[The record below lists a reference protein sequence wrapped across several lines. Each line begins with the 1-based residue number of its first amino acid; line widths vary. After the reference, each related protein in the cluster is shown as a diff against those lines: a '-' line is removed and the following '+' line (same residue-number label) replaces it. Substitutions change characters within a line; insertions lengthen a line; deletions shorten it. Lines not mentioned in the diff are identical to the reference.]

1 MLTRVIIEN
10 VHVSLLSDALG
21 FNHRRPLR
29 LDGLAN
35 IAERYAMARERGDA
49 AALLSLRVRTSVWV
63 GIAAQVAGSLRSSLQ
78 PKPTTDHQPRGM
90 SAP

>member
-1 MLTRVIIEN
+1 MLTRLIIEN
-10 VHVSLLSDALG
+10 AHVSLLCDALG

-35 IAERYAMARERGDA
+35 MTERYAVTRERGDA
-49 AALLSLRVRTSVWV
+49 PALLSLRVRISVWV

-78 PKPTTDHQPRGM
+78 PKPTTDHRPRGM